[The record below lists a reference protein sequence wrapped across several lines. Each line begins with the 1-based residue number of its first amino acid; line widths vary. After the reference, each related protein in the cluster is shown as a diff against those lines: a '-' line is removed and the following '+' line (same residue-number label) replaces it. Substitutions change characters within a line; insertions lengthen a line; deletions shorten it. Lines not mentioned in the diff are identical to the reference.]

1 MKQISLMYFLLPVN
15 SDSKSADENN
25 ASEPVTKCEH
35 CPDEFKNKNKLIEH
49 LKNFHNDIIFMC
61 EMCNEYVAIANF
73 MAHMLNHALQANKVA
88 GPTAASQTDSPPKTQ
103 PIRRETPPPEAEKQ
117 NNDESKEN
125 VLENALPKSKLPVN
139 CTECDRQFA
148 DRTGLRYHINHFHN
162 KVKNYECDL
171 CGRYFSCKRIITNH
185 LLGVHLREKRLVCD
199 QCPKRFST
207 DSALYMHRKVHS
219 DILLFT
225 CQICKRKFRSL
236 TKLKVHITT
245 HTKEKNYFCAICN
258 KGFAIRNNLT
268 KHMHTHSKS
277 FDFKCHKC
285 DYAANQRRY
294 LFEHIK
300 RSHKN

>member
-1 MKQISLMYFLLPVN
+1 
-15 SDSKSADENN
+15 
-25 ASEPVTKCEH
+25 
-35 CPDEFKNKNKLIEH
+35 
-49 LKNFHNDIIFMC
+49 
-61 EMCNEYVAIANF
+61 MCNEYVAIADL
-73 MAHMLNHALQANKVA
+73 MTHMLNHALQVNNVA
-88 GPTAASQTDSPPKTQ
+88 SPATASQMEPASPRKTQ
-103 PIRRETPPPEAEKQ
+103 PIKREATPPEIVNQ
-117 NNDESKEN
+117 NNDSSKEN
-125 VLENALPKSKLPVN
+125 TLPKPKLPVT
-139 CTECDRQFA
+139 CSECDRQFA

-185 LLGVHLREKRLVCD
+185 LLGVHLREKRLKCD
-199 QCPKRFST
+199 QCPKKFST
-207 DSALYMHRKVHS
+207 DSALYMHRKVHN
-219 DILLFT
+219 DVLLFT
-225 CQICKRKFRSL
+225 CQICERKFRSL

-245 HTKEKNYFCAICN
+245 HTKEKNYFCEICN

-300 RSHKN
+300 RSHKD